1 MSSSALEA
9 SGFSPANRP
18 PPQMALA
25 TAAQSRPP
33 GLKRLCRNRVAATRL
48 NSISHFTPKFGPRA
62 HFNAA
67 AARLILAL
75 FRPIVPPP
83 YAINIRRWARLLCRL
98 EVTKVQVPTLYLG
111 NLDKARPCATLE
123 LGAVRPWLTRRGT
136 CPDAPKLG

>member
-9 SGFSPANRP
+9 SGLSPANRP

-25 TAAQSRPP
+25 TAHPESATKAKETVSRPESPRHGLTQFPTLPRGCAP
-33 GLKRLCRNRVAATRL
+33 GSPQRRRCAAHPCAFSANCSTAVR
-48 NSISHFTPKFGPRA
+48 H
-62 HFNAA
+62 
-67 AARLILAL
+67 
-75 FRPIVPPP
+75 
-83 YAINIRRWARLLCRL
+83 NIRRWARLLCRL